1 MVMKYFMVVAAA
13 FALTPCAVFAQTG
26 GTTVPASGEIQGQHY
41 SSVTI
46 SDDLKTATFHLDN
59 GSNYTNTFVDPK
71 LSEALLALYKP
82 KNVAGD

>member
-1 MVMKYFMVVAAA
+1 MKNLMIVAAA
-13 FALTPCAVFAQTG
+13 FALTPSATLAQVSDTKI
-26 GTTVPASGEIQGQHY
+26 PASGNIQGQHY

-59 GSNYTNTFVDPK
+59 GSNLTDRFVDPK

-82 KNVAGD
+82 KNVFGD